1 MKKRDIN
8 PVLKF
13 LLELGPLVIFF
24 IIYGRIKDKV
34 FSIFGVDYQGF
45 IIATG
50 VFIPILLFSI
60 LVLWIL
66 SGKIAKMQIITAIL
80 VVIFG
85 GLTIWFNNDS
95 FFKMKPTVVYL
106 LFGGILSFGLL
117 RKKSYLEY
125 VMEDMLPLESTG
137 WMILTKR
144 VAIFFLSLALL
155 NELIWRNMSTDN
167 WVNFK
172 IFGLTGALFIFF
184 IAQNS
189 LIQKYGK
196 TSQE

>member
-34 FSIFGVDYQGF
+34 FSIFGIDYQGF

-50 VFIPILLFSI
+50 VFIPILLLSI

-66 SGKIAKMQIITAIL
+66 SGKIAKMQIVTAIL

>member
-1 MKKRDIN
+1 
-8 PVLKF
+8 
-13 LLELGPLVIFF
+13 
-24 IIYGRIKDKV
+24 
-34 FSIFGVDYQGF
+34 
-45 IIATG
+45 
-50 VFIPILLFSI
+50 
-60 LVLWIL
+60 
-66 SGKIAKMQIITAIL
+66 
-80 VVIFG
+80 
-85 GLTIWFNNDS
+85 
-95 FFKMKPTVVYL
+95 
-106 LFGGILSFGLL
+106 
-117 RKKSYLEY
+117 
-125 VMEDMLPLESTG
+125 
-137 WMILTKR
+137 

>member
-34 FSIFGVDYQGF
+34 FSIFGIDYQGF

-50 VFIPILLFSI
+50 VFIPILLLSI

-66 SGKIAKMQIITAIL
+66 SGKIAKMQIVTAIL

-85 GLTIWFNNDS
+85 GLTIWFNDDS
-95 FFKMKPTVVYL
+95 FFKMKPTIVYL

-125 VMEDMLPLESTG
+125 VMEDMLPLESKG

-155 NELIWRNMSTDN
+155 NELIWRNMSTDS

-196 TSQE
+196 TSLK